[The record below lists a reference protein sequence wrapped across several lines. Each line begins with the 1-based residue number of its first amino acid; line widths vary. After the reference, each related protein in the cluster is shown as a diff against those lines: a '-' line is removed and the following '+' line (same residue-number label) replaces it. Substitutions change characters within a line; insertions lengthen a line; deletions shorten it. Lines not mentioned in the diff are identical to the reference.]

1 MTYNKPEVLKL
12 DSALSAIQGT
22 EKPFIPPHRD
32 SLTGAMD
39 ATPAAYESDE

>member
-12 DSALSAIQGT
+12 ESPLSAIQGMH
-22 EKPFIPPHRD
+22 KGLPFVLDLNTREN
-32 SLTGAMD
+32 T